1 MAIDARDVML
11 GLASR
16 GARAGM
22 AVAQAGMR
30 PVALAA
36 RAPVVGPRLRRTA
49 EDLAREGVLLREE
62 ARAAAEV
69 IVAGVIAAPEVER
82 TLDVL
87 LAGPLMDAAG
97 RSIAE
102 HRVVE
107 RVATQMV
114 LTVDL
119 DGLIDAVLD
128 HELTERAIEHVLESP
143 SLERFVAQ
151 VVDSRFADEVTEQV
165 LASPELER
173 IVAYIASSPHVVT
186 AINKHT
192 QSLAQEMVSDVRRRT
207 HHVDDVAERTVRGWL
222 RRPRPEA
229 S

>member
-16 GARAGM
+16 GALAGI
-22 AVAQAGMR
+22 AVARAGMR

-49 EDLAREGVLLREE
+49 ADLAHEGGLLREE
-62 ARAAAEV
+62 ARAAAEML
-69 IVAGVIAAPEVER
+69 AGSLLAAPEVER
-82 TLDVL
+82 AIDCL

-97 RSIAE
+97 RSMAE
-102 HRVVE
+102 HHVVE

-119 DGLIDAVLD
+119 DRLIDAVLD

-143 SLERFVAQ
+143 SLERYVTQ
-151 VVDSRFADEVTEQV
+151 VVESRFAQEVTEQL

-173 IVAYIASSPHVVT
+173 IVAYIASSPHVVA
-186 AINKHT
+186 AINQHT
-192 QSLAQEMVSDVRRRT
+192 QTLAQEMVSDVRSRT
-207 HHVDDVAERTVRGWL
+207 QRVDDMAERAVRGWL
-222 RRPRPEA
+222 RRPRPEP

>member
-16 GARAGM
+16 GALAGV
-22 AVAQAGMR
+22 AVARAGMR
-30 PVALAA
+30 PVGLAA
-36 RAPVVGPRLRRTA
+36 RAPLVGPVVRRTT
-49 EDLAREGVLLREE
+49 EELAREGVKLRAH
-62 ARAAAEV
+62 ARATAETTV
-69 IVAGVIAAPEVER
+69 GSLLAAPEVER
-82 TLDVL
+82 AIDDL

-97 RSIAE
+97 RSMAE
-102 HRVVE
+102 HHVVE

-119 DGLIDAVLD
+119 DRLIDAVLD

-143 SLERFVAQ
+143 SLERYVTQ
-151 VVDSRFADEVTEQV
+151 IVESKFATEVTEQL

-173 IVAYIASSPHVVT
+173 IVAYIASSPHVVD
-186 AINKHT
+186 AISKHT
-192 QSLAQEMVSDVRRRT
+192 QSLAQEVVSDVRRRT
-207 HHVDDVAERTVRGWL
+207 HHVDDVAERAVRGWL
-222 RRPRPEA
+222 RRPRPEP

>member
-16 GARAGM
+16 GALAGLTVARAGM
-22 AVAQAGMR
+22 V
-30 PVALAA
+30 PVRLAA
-36 RAPVVGPRLRRTA
+36 RAPVVGPRLRRTG
-49 EDLAREGVLLREE
+49 EGLAREGELLREE
-62 ARAAAEV
+62 ARAAAERLV
-69 IVAGVIAAPEVER
+69 GSMIAAPEVER
-82 TLDVL
+82 AIDLL

-114 LTVDL
+114 LTVDV
-119 DGLIDAVLD
+119 DRLIDAVLD
-128 HELTERAIEHVLESP
+128 HEVTERAIEHVLASP

-151 VVDSRFADEVTEQV
+151 VVESRFAQDVTEQL

-173 IVAYIASSPHVVT
+173 IVAYIASSPHVVE

-192 QSLAQEMVSDVRRRT
+192 QSLAQEMVSDVRSRT
-207 HHVDDVAERTVRGWL
+207 QKADDTAERVVRSWL
-222 RRPRPEA
+222 RRPRPEP